1 MPEIRRSAR
10 LLGFASGGGRVG
22 WGMVLA
28 AAVVVVPGG
37 APAGACACGI
47 AIEATVSDEQALV
60 IEGDG
65 TEEIVLSL
73 DLVSDG
79 PEPPAVILPVP
90 GEPGVAA
97 IEKGDP
103 LAYLDQATALAQAVG
118 AAPGG
123 GEDGATAEAVDV
135 IGREEIGGYD
145 VSRLSAADP
154 RALEAWLADNGYQPP
169 PGSEPI
175 FAEYVEEGWSYVAI
189 RLAESA
195 EGALKPLRVT
205 FPTEEFV
212 YPMRL
217 AQLGTVPVD
226 LTVYVLADGERT
238 VSELATAFDG
248 PLSELDPQPP
258 PELAELFAQGTYV
271 SKLQALGADPSA
283 FTSDLA
289 IEPAPGAGPAVGA
302 AGVSGGDADRGE
314 GAPAI
319 AVVALVLGCVLL
331 IASIWHAFRPR

>member
-1 MPEIRRSAR
+1 M
-10 LLGFASGGGRVG
+10 
-22 WGMVLA
+22 
-28 AAVVVVPGG
+28 
-37 APAGACACGI
+37 
-47 AIEATVSDEQALV
+47 
-60 IEGDG
+60 
-65 TEEIVLSL
+65 LSL

-97 IEKGDP
+97 IEEGDP
-103 LAYLDQATALAQAVG
+103 LAYLDQATAFAQAVG
-118 AAPGG
+118 AAHGG

-154 RALEAWLADNGYQPP
+154 GALEAWLADNGYQPP

-258 PELAELFAQGTYV
+258 PELAELFSQGTYV
-271 SKLQALGADPSA
+271 TKLEAVAADPA
-283 FTSDLA
+283 TFTNDLA
-289 IEPAPGAGPAVGA
+289 IAPAPGAALTA
-302 AGVSGGDADRGE
+302 GDARRSGDDSDKGDA
-314 GAPAI
+314 APTL
-319 AVVALVLGCVLL
+319 AVIALVLGSALL
-331 IASIWHAFRPR
+331 VVSLWSAFRPR